1 MNPAPPVTS
10 ARIERLGVK
19 PYIWVS
25 RCAHVRGFLSP
36 RNAEE
41 IVKWIAAEYGRPLKV
56 ASAPGRADFLNTHQ
70 DYKGLPVVPV
80 AVNLRTFAAAVAELP
95 GKFEV
100 ISLNMKREGRDFYDS
115 FPLKPGLKGRGWF
128 GDYLRACVIAL
139 AELGYEL
146 KRGLR
151 VVIDSDVPAGG
162 GLGSSA
168 ALEVAFLKLLDS
180 YYGLELGKRELAELA
195 FRAENAIMGIPCG
208 RLDQYGSSYGGAILL
223 HTRPPYRVEELPLG
237 KLRLV
242 IADSGIRHRVA
253 AIHPVR
259 QAEIERGLAQ
269 LLRMQDLP
277 AEIRNLLGEK
287 YWEPKWK
294 ELKLEVLEP
303 YLSRIERKL
312 ADRIRFTL
320 LMHRSTEIALKLI
333 REGALTPEEAEEV
346 GVEPGASFHEALGA
360 VMNRQHELLRDLYE
374 VSLPELERIRD
385 AMLGAGA
392 YGAKISGAGLGG
404 ALIALVSEDGGLE
417 VAEAA
422 LKAGA
427 KRAWVVAVDEGARE
441 EPLS

>member
-1 MNPAPPVTS
+1 MDGLLAPRGTES
-10 ARIERLGVK
+10 IAKEIARD
-19 PYIWVS
+19 
-25 RCAHVRGFLSP
+25 F
-36 RNAEE
+36 
-41 IVKWIAAEYGRPLKV
+41 GRPLKV

-80 AVNLRTFAAAVAELP
+80 AVNLRTYAAAVSELP
-95 GKFEV
+95 DGFEV
-100 ISLNMKREGRDFYDS
+100 VSLNFKREGREFQDR
-115 FPLKPGLKGRGWF
+115 FPLKPQLKGKGWF

-139 AELGYEL
+139 SESGYEL

-168 ALEVAFLKLLDS
+168 ALEVAFLKLLAS
-180 YYGLELGKRELAELA
+180 YYGLEFGKGELAELA
-195 FRAENAIMGIPCG
+195 FKAENVIMGIPCG
-208 RLDQYGSSYGGAILL
+208 RLDQYGSAYGGAILL

-237 KLRLV
+237 SLKLV
-242 IADSGIRHRVA
+242 IADSGIKHRVA

-269 LLRMQDLP
+269 LLELEDLS
-277 AEIRNLLGEK
+277 AETRALLGRR
-287 YWEPKWK
+287 YWEPRWE

-303 YLSRIERKL
+303 YLSRIDSKA

-320 LMHRSTEIALKLI
+320 LMHRTTVIALKLI
-333 REGALTPEEAEEV
+333 KEGSLLPEELREV
-346 GVEPGASFHEALGA
+346 KADPEAGFLEALGA

-374 VSLPELERIRD
+374 VSLPELEKIRC
-385 AMLGAGA
+385 AMLEAGA

-404 ALIALVSEDGGLE
+404 ALIALVDEEKGLR

-427 KRAWVVAVDEGARE
+427 RRAWVVAVDEGARE
-441 EPLS
+441 EQVIV

>member
-1 MNPAPPVTS
+1 MKG
-10 ARIERLGVK
+10 L
-19 PYIWVS
+19 
-25 RCAHVRGFLSP
+25 LSP
-36 RNAEE
+36 RSAEE
-41 IVKWIAAEYGRPLKV
+41 IVKGVAAEFGRPLKA

-80 AVNLRTFAAAVAELP
+80 AVNLRTYAVAVAELP
-95 GKFEV
+95 DRFEV
-100 ISLNMKREGRDFYDS
+100 ISLNMKREGREFQDA
-115 FPLKPGLKGRGWF
+115 FPLKPSLKGGGWF

-139 AELGYEL
+139 SERGYKLE
-146 KRGLR
+146 RGLR
-151 VVIDSDVPAGG
+151 VVVDSDVPAGG

-180 YYGLELGKRELAELA
+180 YYGLGLERRDLAELA
-195 FRAENAIMGIPCG
+195 FRAENGVMGIPCG

-223 HTRPPYRVEELPLG
+223 HTRPPYQVEELPLG
-237 KLRLV
+237 RVKLV
-242 IADSGIRHRVA
+242 VADSGIKHRVA

-269 LLRMQDLP
+269 LLEMRELP
-277 AEIRNLLGEK
+277 EGVRSLLGRK
-287 YWEPKWK
+287 YWEPKWE
-294 ELKLEVLEP
+294 ELGLEELEP
-303 YLSRIERKL
+303 YLSKIDRKP

-320 LMHRSTEIALKLI
+320 LMHRTTLLALKLI
-333 REGALTPEEAEEV
+333 REGSLAPDEAREI
-346 GVEPGASFHEALGA
+346 GAEPGAGFHETLGA
-360 VMNRQHELLRDLYE
+360 IMNRQHELLRDLYE

-385 AMLGAGA
+385 AMLEAGA

-404 ALIALVSEDGGLE
+404 ALIALVSEDGGRA

-441 EPLS
+441 ERLT